1 MFNKKMLLSVLIIGV
16 VGVLAGSATWAYFQD
31 TEVSEDN
38 TLTAGTLD
46 LTLTNAPFTLTN
58 KQPGDSGTET
68 QTIQNIGS
76 LAGELD
82 VTFSAITN
90 TESTGDTEFEQD
102 DIGGAGVGELGA
114 VAEMLV
120 FIDVD
125 SSGTLTQNDI
135 ILTSTGTGT
144 IVTAPADPVENTY
157 FATINSYD
165 SDNFDAAIASLG
177 STVSRDVIFK
187 WRIPTTAG
195 NTIQGDSVSF
205 DVTFTLEQADVD

>member
-16 VGVLAGSATWAYFQD
+16 VSLLAGSATWAYFQD
-31 TEVSEDN
+31 TETSDDN

-58 KQPGDSGTET
+58 KEPGDLGTET

-82 VTFSAITN
+82 VTFSVITN
-90 TESTGDTEFEQD
+90 TESTGATEFEAD
-102 DIGGAGVGELGA
+102 GAPGELGA
-114 VAEMLV
+114 VAEMMV

-125 SSGTLTQNDI
+125 DSTTLTQNDI
-135 ILTSTGTGT
+135 VLKSDGTV
-144 IVTAPADPVENTY
+144 ITAPENPVENDY
-157 FATINSYD
+157 FATINSYGED
-165 SDNFDAAIASLG
+165 DFDAAIASMG
-177 STVSRDVIFK
+177 STVERDVLFK
-187 WRIPTTAG
+187 WRIPTTSD

-205 DVTFTLEQADVD
+205 DVTFTLEQADVDA

>member
-58 KQPGDSGTET
+58 KEPGDLGTET
-68 QTIQNIGS
+68 QTIKNIGS

-82 VTFSAITN
+82 VTFSVITN
-90 TESTGDTEFEQD
+90 TESTGATEFEAD
-102 DIGGAGVGELGA
+102 GGTGELGA
-114 VAEMLV
+114 AAEMMV

-125 SSGTLTQNDI
+125 DSGTLTQNDI
-135 ILTSTGTGT
+135 VLKSDGTV
-144 IVTAPADPVENTY
+144 VTAPETPVENDY
-157 FATINSYD
+157 FATINSYGED
-165 SDNFDAAIASLG
+165 DFNAAIASMG
-177 STVSRDVIFK
+177 SNIERDVLFK
-187 WRIPTTAG
+187 WRIPTTVD

-205 DVTFTLEQADVD
+205 DVTFTLEQADVDA